1 MKKLFN
7 LIYKAPIFKNR
18 VNFFYNNPDLLVD
31 IEFANR
37 TDNPKRVWVE
47 LTCIE
52 FELDK
57 QTEYKILTH
66 DKFFRIEFD
75 SDNSIIFYLQY
86 SFGCKL
92 FKRPVSDEMRNPNEW
107 ILDLDFSD
115 IN

>member
-1 MKKLFN
+1 MKKLFKS
-7 LIYKAPIFKNR
+7 IYKAPTFKSR
-18 VNFFYNNPDLLVD
+18 VNHFYKDPDLLVD

-37 TDNPKRVWVE
+37 TDKPKRVWVE
-47 LTCIE
+47 LICIE

-57 QTEYKILTH
+57 QTEYKILTN
-66 DKFFRIEFD
+66 DKSFRIEFD

-86 SFGCKL
+86 AFSCKL
-92 FKRPVSDEMRNPNEW
+92 FKRPISDQIRNPNDW